1 MSKYFLCIYYI
12 FQTKIDSPN
21 ESHQEKKNTLWELA
35 FSIVGFLTSDSKHDL
50 NFPKWKKKSLYLRR
64 YQIVSEN
71 KQIANCTILLEA
83 SSLNQLQKLW
93 KE

>member
-21 ESHQEKKNTLWELA
+21 ESHEEKKKYPLGTCIFNCR
-35 FSIVGFLTSDSKHDL
+35 FSNSRQQTRLKFSKME
-50 NFPKWKKKSLYLRR
+50 KKSLYLRR

-71 KQIANCTILLEA
+71 KQIANCTILPEA
-83 SSLNQLQKLW
+83 SSLTQLQKLW

>member
-1 MSKYFLCIYYI
+1 MRTIK
-12 FQTKIDSPN
+12 
-21 ESHQEKKNTLWELA
+21 KKNILWDPA
-35 FSIVGFLTSDSKHDL
+35 FSTVAFLISDSKHNL

-71 KQIANCTILLEA
+71 KQIANYTILPEA
-83 SSLNQLQKLW
+83 SALNQLQKLW

>member
-1 MSKYFLCIYYI
+1 MSKYFLSIYYI

-21 ESHQEKKNTLWELA
+21 ESNQEKKYPLGTCIFNCW
-35 FSIVGFLTSDSKHDL
+35 FSNFRQQTQLKFSKME
-50 NFPKWKKKSLYLRR
+50 KKSLYLRR

-71 KQIANCTILLEA
+71 KQIANCTILPEV